1 MIVQNSEDK
10 KALHLHV
17 GGNDGLKEAN
27 GVFSRLSSVCGAT
40 VEHSKLT
47 ETELAKRGY
56 DTNFVK
62 QVRDC
67 TNFIMSN
74 LLLLQALEFPNDG
87 YIPPYVDGMLED
99 MVRGNVKKNKQ
110 YIC

>member
-27 GVFSRLSSVCGAT
+27 GVFKRLNSVCGDS
-40 VEHSKLT
+40 VEHRKLT
-47 ETELAKRGY
+47 ETELAERGY

-62 QVRDC
+62 QV
-67 TNFIMSN
+67 TNILNIILFN
-74 LLLLQALEFPNDG
+74 YACYRPWNFPMMD
-87 YIPPYVDGMLED
+87 IFHHMW
-99 MVRGNVKKNKQ
+99 MV
-110 YIC
+110 C